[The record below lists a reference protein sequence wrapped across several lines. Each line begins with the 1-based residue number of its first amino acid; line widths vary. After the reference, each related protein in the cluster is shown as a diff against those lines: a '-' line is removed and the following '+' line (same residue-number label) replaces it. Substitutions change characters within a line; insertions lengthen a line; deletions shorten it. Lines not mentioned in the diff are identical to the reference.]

1 MIFLFLAFP
10 GALFMAWTIGADS
23 ASPSFG
29 PVVSSGSL
37 GVLKSSLLAG
47 LSAFLGAVLQGG
59 EVTQTLSEGFV
70 KGITFSSQSAATIL
84 IVSSTLIAI
93 GIWRHYPMPT
103 AYTLVGAV
111 LGGGLG
117 LGGKLNVNQ
126 LTFVLTYWI
135 LLPLAAGVIGFLT
148 SKLLRSTV
156 ERNEETKRILRPIL
170 IFVGLYTA
178 FTAGAASVGQ
188 AVGPLLGTTEISIL
202 SLLIFGGIGIL
213 IGALT
218 GSPKII
224 HAVARDYADIG
235 PRRSISALVG
245 TSILAQVASI
255 LGIPISFNAAIL
267 GGVIGSGFASSNR
280 NIGFKRIGKTGLSW
294 VVSFFLAFGIVFL
307 IVRLF

>member
-1 MIFLFLAFP
+1 
-10 GALFMAWTIGADS
+10 
-23 ASPSFG
+23 
-29 PVVSSGSL
+29 
-37 GVLKSSLLAG
+37 
-47 LSAFLGAVLQGG
+47 
-59 EVTQTLSEGFV
+59 
-70 KGITFSSQSAATIL
+70 
-84 IVSSTLIAI
+84 
-93 GIWRHYPMPT
+93 
-103 AYTLVGAV
+103 
-111 LGGGLG
+111 GGGLG

-135 LLPLAAGVIGFLT
+135 LLPIAAGVIGFLT

-202 SLLIFGGIGIL
+202 SLLIFGGVGIL
-213 IGALT
+213 FGALT